1 MHDIKII
8 RKKPDFFLKKITE
21 RNVKFDIKNL
31 LDLDKKNRDLIQ
43 KKEKF
48 EQEKKLIS
56 KKKEEKL
63 NNMTKPEKICQN
75 LAKQKSIKT
84 SLKYPSYLV
93 LGVDT
98 CLIYKKKFLSKPKTK
113 TMATQLLNKL
123 KGKEHKIYSSLY
135 ISKKGKKIWSCND
148 EAKLKI
154 RKLTKKEITRYMY
167 KFLNGLIMEAR
178 GIKDFLQLT
187 QISLVLKSF
196 FSG

>member
-1 MHDIKII
+1 MQKLLLASTSLT
-8 RKKPDFFLKKITE
+8 RKKILINTGI
-21 RNVKFDIKNL
+21 KFTYKTP
-31 LDLDKKNRDLIQ
+31 LINEE
-43 KKEKF
+43 KEK
-48 EQEKKLIS
+48 
-56 KKKEEKL
+56 EKL
-63 NNMTKPEKICQN
+63 NNISKPEKICQN

-113 TMATQLLNKL
+113 KMATQLLNKL

-154 RKLTKKEITRYMY
+154 RKLTKKEITRYIRKLRLKKIQQSGLY
-167 KFLNGLIMEAR
+167 QIENSGITLFEKIEGSYFTILGLPLIPLLKFLNKKGFLI
-178 GIKDFLQLT
+178 
-187 QISLVLKSF
+187 
-196 FSG
+196 

>member
-1 MHDIKII
+1 MQKLLLASTSLT
-8 RKKPDFFLKKITE
+8 RKKILINTGI
-21 RNVKFDIKNL
+21 KFTYKTP
-31 LDLDKKNRDLIQ
+31 LINEE
-43 KKEKF
+43 KEK
-48 EQEKKLIS
+48 
-56 KKKEEKL
+56 EKL

-154 RKLTKKEITRYMY
+154 RKLTKKEITRYIHKLKLKKIQQSGLY
-167 KFLNGLIMEAR
+167 QIENSGITLFEKIEGSYFTILGLPLIPLLKFLNKKGFLI
-178 GIKDFLQLT
+178 
-187 QISLVLKSF
+187 
-196 FSG
+196 